1 MPIGTCDNCQRENV
15 PVSHF
20 NLSYC
25 GDTTACFLCC
35 GDDNPD
41 PYGELDDMTI
51 KIPNPFETL
60 GRPNPFKPAPM
71 PNPFDTLLAEIAE
84 ILESKS
90 DATPLP
96 QVEFIAPVA
105 QRKEQRS
112 SKPSVEGS
120 NPSGRTSIREI
131 RERFNERGGRIG

>member
-1 MPIGTCDNCQRENV
+1 MPIGNCDNCQRENV

-51 KIPNPFETL
+51 KIPNPFEAL
-60 GRPNPFKPAPM
+60 NRPNPFKPAPM
-71 PNPFDTLLAEIAE
+71 PNPFEQVLTEIAE
-84 ILESKS
+84 IREAKPA
-90 DATPLP
+90 D
-96 QVEFIAPVA
+96 FIEMRRPKLRDILT
-105 QRKEQRS
+105 Q
-112 SKPSVEGS
+112 
-120 NPSGRTSIREI
+120 
-131 RERFNERGGRIG
+131 FDERGRRIG